1 MVRTVPETEGFHM
14 SFANEEQAQFWS
26 ELAPTWLELQD
37 DLEEVSELPGLL
49 AMDRLP
55 LGPGQAVVDLGCGG
69 GRTTLELA
77 SRVSPGGKAVGVDIA
92 PELVAGG
99 RERAARLGVDNV
111 EFVHADVQA
120 EDLGEAVF
128 DAAFSRFGVMF
139 FADPVVA
146 FANVRRAL
154 RPGGVLSFVCWQN
167 VFENEWMLVPGMAV
181 ASVTGSLPPLPAPGE
196 PGPFS
201 LADPDRV
208 QSVLA
213 GADFDRIDVMPHADA
228 VVRAEDRIA
237 DVARIS
243 TRVGA
248 AREALRDA
256 DDDTRRRAVEAVEA
270 ALRARVENGQV
281 SASRAVWLVTARA

>member
-1 MVRTVPETEGFHM
+1 MR
-14 SFANEEQAQFWS
+14 FANEEQAKFWS

-37 DLEEVSELPGLL
+37 DLEEVSELPGLM
-49 AMDRLP
+49 AMDRLQ
-55 LGPGQAVVDLGCGG
+55 LGPGQRVVDLGCGG

-77 SRVSPGGKAVGVDIA
+77 SRVRPGGKAVGVDIT
-92 PELVAGG
+92 PELIADG

-111 EFVHADVQA
+111 DFVHADVQA
-120 EDLGEAVF
+120 DDLGEAVF

-139 FADPVVA
+139 FAEPIAA

-154 RPGGVLSFVCWQN
+154 RPGGLLSFVCWQN

-181 ASVTGSLPPLPAPGE
+181 ASVTGSVPPLPAPGE

-208 QSVLA
+208 QAVLA
-213 GADFDRIDVMPHADA
+213 GAGFDRIDVMPHNDA

-237 DVARIS
+237 DIARIS

-256 DDDTRRRAVEAVEA
+256 DDGTRRRAVEAVES
-270 ALRARVENGQV
+270 ALRERAEDGYVH
-281 SASRAVWLVTARA
+281 ASRAVWLVTAQA

>member
-1 MVRTVPETEGFHM
+1 MR
-14 SFANEEQAQFWS
+14 FANEEQAKFWS

-37 DLEEVSELPGLL
+37 DLEEVSELPGLM
-49 AMDRLP
+49 AMDRLQ
-55 LGPGQAVVDLGCGG
+55 LGPGQRVVDLGCGG

-77 SRVSPGGKAVGVDIA
+77 SRVRPGGKAVGVDIT
-92 PELVAGG
+92 PELIADG

-111 EFVHADVQA
+111 DFVHADVQA
-120 EDLGEAVF
+120 DDLGEAVF

-139 FADPVVA
+139 FAEPIAA

-154 RPGGVLSFVCWQN
+154 RPGGLLSFVCWQN

-181 ASVTGSLPPLPAPGE
+181 ASVTGSVPPLPAPGE

-208 QSVLA
+208 QAVLA
-213 GADFDRIDVMPHADA
+213 GAGFDRIDVMPHNDA

-237 DVARIS
+237 DIARIS

-256 DDDTRRRAVEAVEA
+256 DDGTRRRAVEAVES
-270 ALRARVENGQV
+270 ALLERAEDGYVR
-281 SASRAVWLVTARA
+281 ASRAVWLVTAQA

>member
-1 MVRTVPETEGFHM
+1 MR
-14 SFANEEQAQFWS
+14 FANEEQAKFWS

-37 DLEEVSELPGLL
+37 DLEEVSELPGLM
-49 AMDRLP
+49 AMDRLQ
-55 LGPGQAVVDLGCGG
+55 LGPGQRVVDLGCGG

-77 SRVSPGGKAVGVDIA
+77 SRVRPGGKAVGVDIT
-92 PELVAGG
+92 PELIADG

-111 EFVHADVQA
+111 DFVRADVQA
-120 EDLGEAVF
+120 DDLGEAVF

-139 FADPVVA
+139 FAEPIAA

-154 RPGGVLSFVCWQN
+154 RPGGLLSFVCWQN

-201 LADPDRV
+201 LADPDHV
-208 QSVLA
+208 QAVLA
-213 GADFDRIDVMPHADA
+213 GAGFDRIDVMPHNDA

-237 DVARIS
+237 DIARIS

-256 DDDTRRRAVEAVEA
+256 DDGTRRRAVEAVES
-270 ALRARVENGQV
+270 ALRERAEDGYVR
-281 SASRAVWLVTARA
+281 ASRAVWLVTAQA

>member
-1 MVRTVPETEGFHM
+1 MR
-14 SFANEEQAQFWS
+14 FANEEQAKFWS

-37 DLEEVSELPGLL
+37 DLEEVSELPGLM
-49 AMDRLP
+49 AMDRLQ
-55 LGPGQAVVDLGCGG
+55 LGPGQRVVDLGCGG

-77 SRVSPGGKAVGVDIA
+77 SRVRPGGKAVGVDIT
-92 PELVAGG
+92 PELIADG

-111 EFVHADVQA
+111 DFVHADVQA
-120 EDLGEAVF
+120 DDLGEAVF

-139 FADPVVA
+139 FAEPIAA

-154 RPGGVLSFVCWQN
+154 RPGGLLSFVCWQN

-181 ASVTGSLPPLPAPGE
+181 ASVTGSVPPLPAPGE

-208 QSVLA
+208 QAVLA
-213 GADFDRIDVMPHADA
+213 GAGFDRIDVMPHNDA

-237 DVARIS
+237 DIARIS

-256 DDDTRRRAVEAVEA
+256 DDGTRRRAVEAVES
-270 ALRARVENGQV
+270 ALRERAEDGYVR
-281 SASRAVWLVTARA
+281 ASRAVWLVTAQA

>member
-1 MVRTVPETEGFHM
+1 MR
-14 SFANEEQAQFWS
+14 FANEEQAKFWS

-37 DLEEVSELPGLL
+37 DLEEVSELPGLM
-49 AMDRLP
+49 AMDRLQ
-55 LGPGQAVVDLGCGG
+55 LGPGQRVVDLGCGG

-77 SRVSPGGKAVGVDIA
+77 SRVRPGGKAVGVDIT
-92 PELVAGG
+92 PELIADG

-111 EFVHADVQA
+111 DFVHADVQA
-120 EDLGEAVF
+120 DDLGEAVF

-139 FADPVVA
+139 FAEPIAA

-154 RPGGVLSFVCWQN
+154 RPGGLLSFVCWQN

-201 LADPDRV
+201 LADPDHV
-208 QSVLA
+208 QAVLA
-213 GADFDRIDVMPHADA
+213 GAGFDRIDVMPHNDA

-237 DVARIS
+237 DIARIS

-256 DDDTRRRAVEAVEA
+256 DDGTRRRAVEAVES
-270 ALRARVENGQV
+270 ALRERAEDGYVR
-281 SASRAVWLVTARA
+281 ASRAVWLVTAQA

>member
-1 MVRTVPETEGFHM
+1 MR
-14 SFANEEQAQFWS
+14 FANEEQAKFWS

-37 DLEEVSELPGLL
+37 DLEEVSELPGLM
-49 AMDRLP
+49 AMDRLQ
-55 LGPGQAVVDLGCGG
+55 LGPGQRVVDLGCGG

-77 SRVSPGGKAVGVDIA
+77 SRVRPGGTAVGVDIT
-92 PELVAGG
+92 PELIADG

-111 EFVHADVQA
+111 DFVHADVQA
-120 EDLGEAVF
+120 DDLGEAVF

-139 FADPVVA
+139 FAEPIAA

-154 RPGGVLSFVCWQN
+154 RPGGLLSFVCWQN

-181 ASVTGSLPPLPAPGE
+181 ASVTGSVPPLPAPGE

-208 QSVLA
+208 QAVLA
-213 GADFDRIDVMPHADA
+213 GAGFDRIDVMPHNDA
-228 VVRAEDRIA
+228 VVRAEDRIG
-237 DVARIS
+237 DIARIS

-256 DDDTRRRAVEAVEA
+256 DDGTRRRAVEAVES
-270 ALRARVENGQV
+270 ALRERAEDGYVR
-281 SASRAVWLVTARA
+281 ASRAVWLVTAQA